1 MSLDTDPLAGT
12 DDRAA
17 VLDVDLHMDVI
28 AALTTRSQ
36 DDFVLVV
43 LADLQAEG
51 ARRRNAADERRLA
64 DEHRTGLAHVE
75 EGLLGLGDGLG
86 PTGEHMHLAGE
97 LHVLVNIDLGL
108 GPFHVV
114 PVQRAH
120 AQKGLLRTFAVSAG
134 GRRRRQRGRR
144 DGSRQSQGQR
154 ANGARPQELGKSF
167 ADGQFHFFCLPIA
180 L

>member
-75 EGLLGLGDGLG
+75 EGLLGLGDGPVSSMSSL
-86 PTGEHMHLAGE
+86 TLTS
-97 LHVLVNIDLGL
+97 VLDHFTSYQFSV
-108 GPFHVV
+108 
-114 PVQRAH
+114 RM
-120 AQKGLLRTFAVSAG
+120 
-134 GRRRRQRGRR
+134 RRKACCER
-144 DGSRQSQGQR
+144 S
-154 ANGARPQELGKSF
+154 P
-167 ADGQFHFFCLPIA
+167 
-180 L
+180 